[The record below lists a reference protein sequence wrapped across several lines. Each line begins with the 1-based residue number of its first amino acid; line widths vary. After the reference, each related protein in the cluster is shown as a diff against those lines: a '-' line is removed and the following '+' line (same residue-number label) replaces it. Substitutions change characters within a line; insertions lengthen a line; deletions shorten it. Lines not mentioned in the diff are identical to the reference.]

1 MAGVDCLTGGW
12 SAGWGGQGG
21 VSAHSISAR
30 TRQENAR
37 KESLTPA
44 SAPQATLVLSN
55 SKTANQAPGHV

>member
-1 MAGVDCLTGGW
+1 MAGVDCRTGGW

-21 VSAHSISAR
+21 VSHSISAR

-37 KESLTPA
+37 KES